1 MAVRQIPW
9 ISPDEY
15 LDEEEM
21 SPTRHM
27 YCAGMV
33 AGMAGG
39 PSLTGCWR

>member
-1 MAVRQIPW
+1 MGVTP
-9 ISPDEY
+9 SVVGYEY